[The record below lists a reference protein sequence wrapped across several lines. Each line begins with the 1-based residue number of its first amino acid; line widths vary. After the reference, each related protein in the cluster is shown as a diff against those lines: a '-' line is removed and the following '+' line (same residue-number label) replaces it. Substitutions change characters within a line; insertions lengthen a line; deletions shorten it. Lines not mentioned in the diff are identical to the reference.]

1 MRMKLKEERWKE
13 KKEGKDEEAFTIL
26 QANTPTPTQKQK
38 QKLPDEQRAK
48 RRGSKKG
55 KAHKLSHEPNVHLY
69 PQS

>member
-26 QANTPTPTQKQK
+26 QANAPTPTQKQK

-48 RRGSKKG
+48 RRGSKKREG
-55 KAHKLSHEPNVHLY
+55 SQIIP
-69 PQS
+69 

>member
-38 QKLPDEQRAK
+38 QKLK
-48 RRGSKKG
+48 RYIKKKKKNNKKKPKKG
-55 KAHKLSHEPNVHLY
+55 PK
-69 PQS
+69 Q